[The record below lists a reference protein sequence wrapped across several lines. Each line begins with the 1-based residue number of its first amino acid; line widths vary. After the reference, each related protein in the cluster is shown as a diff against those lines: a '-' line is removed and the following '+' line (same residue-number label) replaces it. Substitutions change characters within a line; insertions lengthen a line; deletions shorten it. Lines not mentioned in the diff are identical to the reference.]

1 MVLQR
6 VSRAS
11 VTVGDASVGSIADGL
26 VILVGIAPADTD
38 HEIDRAVDKVSNLR
52 IFPDEAGLMNR
63 SIVDA
68 GGSVLLVSQF
78 TLLAD
83 VGKGR
88 RPSFADAAD
97 PETAEPLIDR
107 FATMLRELGIPTET
121 GIFGASMAVD
131 LVNEGPVTIIID
143 VKDGH
148 VS

>member
-11 VTVGDASVGSIADGL
+11 VTVGDASVGSITDGL
-26 VILVGIAPADTD
+26 VILVGIAPADSD
-38 HEIDRAVDKVSNLR
+38 YEIDRAVDKVSNLR
-52 IFPDEAGLMNR
+52 IFADEAGLMNR
-63 SIVDA
+63 SIVDT

-88 RPSFADAAD
+88 RPSFAEAAD

-107 FATMLRELGIPTET
+107 FATMLRELGIPTQT
-121 GIFGASMAVD
+121 GVFGASMAVD

-143 VKDGH
+143 VVDGH

>member
-26 VILVGIAPADTD
+26 VVLVGIAPTDTD

-63 SIVDA
+63 SIVDT

-121 GIFGASMAVD
+121 GVFGAAMAVD

-143 VKDGH
+143 VNDGH

>member
-63 SIVDA
+63 SIVDT
-68 GGSVLLVSQF
+68 GGSVLLISQF

-88 RPSFADAAD
+88 RPSLVGAAD

-107 FATMLRELGIPTET
+107 FATMLRELEIPTET
-121 GIFGASMAVD
+121 GVFGASMAVD
-131 LVNEGPVTIIID
+131 LVNEGPVTIIIE
-143 VKDGH
+143 VKGGQ

>member
-38 HEIDRAVDKVSNLR
+38 HEVDRAVDKVSNLR

-63 SIVDA
+63 SIVDT
-68 GGSVLLVSQF
+68 GGSVLLISQF

-88 RPSFADAAD
+88 RPSFVGAAD

-121 GIFGASMAVD
+121 GVFGASMAVD
-131 LVNEGPVTIIID
+131 LVNEGPVTIIIE
-143 VKDGH
+143 VKGGQ

>member
-11 VTVGDASVGSIADGL
+11 VTVGDASVGSIAGGL
-26 VILVGIAPADTD
+26 VILVGIAPTDTD

-52 IFPDEAGLMNR
+52 IFADEAGLMNR
-63 SIVDA
+63 SIVDI

-88 RPSFADAAD
+88 RPSFANAAD

-107 FATMLRELGIPTET
+107 FATMLRELGILTET
-121 GIFGASMAVD
+121 GAFGASMAVD

-143 VKDGH
+143 VEDGR